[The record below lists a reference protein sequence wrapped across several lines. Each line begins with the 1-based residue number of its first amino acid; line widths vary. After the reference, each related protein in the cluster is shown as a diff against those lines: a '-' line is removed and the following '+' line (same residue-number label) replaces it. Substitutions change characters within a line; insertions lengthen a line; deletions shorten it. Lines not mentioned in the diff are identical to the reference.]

1 MGTKGPVGML
11 TPYHVEESLLGTKE
25 PEMGTTHP
33 AEILLH
39 KPKDTMTSLRKWD
52 LRFIELAKHISQW
65 SKDPSTQVGAVIV
78 DKRNRVISMGYNGF
92 PRGVKDSPARLN
104 DREVKY
110 SMVVHGEINALLFAT
125 QPLDD
130 STLYLWPFLSCSK
143 CTAIIINAGI
153 KRVVA
158 PLNYNPRWEKSIELS
173 QTLYHE
179 AGVMVVLLPGLVEI
193 DPCG

>member
-1 MGTKGPVGML
+1 MWSGNTTKRPIGFW
-11 TPYHVEESLLGTKE
+11 
-25 PEMGTTHP
+25 
-33 AEILLH
+33 
-39 KPKDTMTSLRKWD
+39 DKW
-52 LRFIELAKHISQW
+52 FIGLAQYTATA

-92 PRGVKDSPARLN
+92 PRGVKDTPERLN

-110 SMVVHGEINALLFAT
+110 SMVVHAEINALIFAT
-125 QPLDD
+125 QPLDGA
-130 STLYLWPFLSCSK
+130 TLFLWPFLSCSK

-158 PLNYNPRWEKSIELS
+158 PLSFNPRWEKSIELS

-179 AGVMVVLLPGLVEI
+179 AGIQVVLIPDLLEKTGNA
-193 DPCG
+193 

>member
-1 MGTKGPVGML
+1 MWSGEKAKRPIG
-11 TPYHVEESLLGTKE
+11 H
-25 PEMGTTHP
+25 
-33 AEILLH
+33 
-39 KPKDTMTSLRKWD
+39 WD
-52 LRFIELAKHISQW
+52 RWFIGLAQYVATA

-92 PRGVKDSPARLN
+92 PRGVKDTPERLN

-125 QPLDD
+125 QPLDGT
-130 STLYLWPFLSCSK
+130 TLFLWPFLSCSK

-158 PLNYNPRWEKSIELS
+158 PLSFNPRWEKSIELS

-179 AGVMVVLLPGLVEI
+179 AGVQVVLIPGLVE
-193 DPCG
+193 GTGNA